1 MRSLWRTIPAQTL
14 RDIGLVCLAD
24 ALVAV
29 SFGATAVSGGL
40 RWWVPILM
48 SVVIFAGGAQFAA
61 VGIVLGGGG
70 AVAAVT
76 AGAVLN
82 TRLLPYGFAVA
93 DLVGGK
99 WWRRL
104 IGAHLVT
111 DETVAFALRA
121 DDHAGRRSV
130 FWACGLGLFGV
141 WNAAV
146 VLGVGVGALVRNT
159 AAFGLD
165 AAFPAV
171 ILALAVPALA
181 DRPTRN
187 AALAGGAVAV
197 GLTPVLSPGLPVLV
211 GLCGLL
217 VAVPALIRDTP
228 VRTSDE
234 PVLTNDEEA

>member
-1 MRSLWRTIPAQTL
+1 MPAQTV

-24 ALVAV
+24 GLVAL

-48 SVVIFAGGAQFAA
+48 SVVIFAGSAQFAA
-61 VGIVLGGGG
+61 VGIVMGGGS

-76 AGAVLN
+76 AGTVLN
-82 TRLLPYGFAVA
+82 TRMLPYGFAVA
-93 DLVGGK
+93 DLVGGS
-99 WWRRL
+99 WWRRV

-121 DDHAGRRSV
+121 DSPAGQRRV
-130 FWACGLGLFGV
+130 FWACGLALFGA

-146 VLGVGVGALVRNT
+146 ALGVVVGALVRDT

-171 ILALAVPALA
+171 VIALAMPALA
-181 DRPTRN
+181 DRATRT
-187 AALAGGAVAV
+187 AALAGGAAAVAV
-197 GLTPVLSPGLPVLV
+197 TPVLPAGLPVLLS
-211 GLCGLL
+211 LCGLL
-217 VAVPALIRDTP
+217 AAYPSLTRD
-228 VRTSDE
+228 SKED
-234 PVLTNDEEA
+234 